1 LNKKFSLISILFL
14 FLLFQIPQ
22 ISAHT
27 TLGKISGEPPFFK
40 INDHELNPSNSFGN
54 AHVPGPLAY
63 VWPGSGL
70 KIYLNNL
77 NLPPGYQSPFETF
90 ESPLQLA
97 GNSYSPEG
105 AILTSTQTRDSV
117 GDFIIAI
124 NFSQPKAFITSEN
137 PKPIFIFK
145 NISIYIPA
153 PIVDKYGNLLQDGF
167 EPYGRINWLAGDSSN
182 IVTTLTDDYGR
193 ILVTKAD
200 MNDPFAPGWWLIR
213 IEASGKGLEFTPERE
228 WSEWYYIRINQISS
242 IYSWKILF

>member
-22 ISAHT
+22 ISVHT

-124 NFSQPKAFITSEN
+124 NFSQPKAFITSQN
-137 PKPIFIFK
+137 LFLYLKTSPFIF
-145 NISIYIPA
+145 
-153 PIVDKYGNLLQDGF
+153 LLQ
-167 EPYGRINWLAGDSSN
+167 
-182 IVTTLTDDYGR
+182 
-193 ILVTKAD
+193 
-200 MNDPFAPGWWLIR
+200 
-213 IEASGKGLEFTPERE
+213 
-228 WSEWYYIRINQISS
+228 
-242 IYSWKILF
+242 